1 MSAVSRVGRALAAT
15 PARALG
21 TSSSSSS
28 SSHWDANRDRDPN
41 RTWDR
46 WCRAARESRQ
56 DRNQNRTRTSS
67 QCQRPIWV
75 GQRDRGDS
83 NFASAFRS
91 DRDVDPDRQP
101 NLDRNRE
108 LDVAPSAL
116 SMEYEEAIKV
126 LNRLQTNAQTLQQT
140 RRDHGRQAS
149 NQLPLVERYLQ
160 RCQINVGDLDRLN
173 VIHVSG
179 TKGKGSTCA
188 FTERILHKLG
198 FKTGL
203 YTSPHLVQVRERI
216 RINGQPISEQ
226 LYTKYFWEIYNRL
239 NETMARPAHLILDSG
254 NPMPAY
260 FRFLTIMAFHVFLQ
274 EKVDLAVVE
283 VGIGGAFDCT
293 NIVRKPTVCGVASL
307 GMDHMSILGN
317 TIEKIAWQ
325 KAGIFKRGVPAFTVE
340 QPPSAMTILQE
351 RARELDCPLQVCPPL
366 SAYADDA
373 GHPDLGLAGE
383 HQRLNATLALQLS
396 RAWLRRYPGPGLRA
410 PPAPATTLDD
420 GSERAHEET
429 KANGNTHY
437 DAHDSGSSLPTAD
450 PFPLSPA
457 MLQGLKET
465 EWPGRSQ
472 ILRRG
477 PVTFYLDGAHT
488 VQSVEACIKW
498 FQKSVLEEEGTT
510 RDPVVRVL
518 LFNMTGDRD
527 SAAILGLLQACQFDC
542 AVFCPNITNISPDS
556 SDQVNYTVTP
566 ERVMAQCAA
575 NQTAW
580 DQLCRTRATPSR
592 AAAFWAPEP
601 GASRH
606 GAAAPAPRPL
616 SRATSRNPAIPSS
629 AVFPCISEALRW
641 IGSELEP
648 ELRRVQVLITG
659 SLHLVGGALKC
670 LEFGLS

>member
-15 PARALG
+15 PARALA
-21 TSSSSSS
+21 TSSSSSSSS
-28 SSHWDANRDRDPN
+28 SSHWDANRDPN
-41 RTWDR
+41 RTWNR

-56 DRNQNRTRTSS
+56 DRDQNRTSA

-75 GQRDRGDS
+75 GRGSRGDS

-101 NLDRNRE
+101 NLDRNRD
-108 LDVAPSAL
+108 LDVASSAR

-126 LNRLQTNAQTLQQT
+126 LNRLQTNAQVLEQT
-140 RRDHGRQAS
+140 RREHGRQAS
-149 NQLPLVERYLQ
+149 NQLPLVERCLQ

-188 FTERILHKLG
+188 FTERILYNLG

-239 NETMARPAHLILDSG
+239 NETKDSG

-283 VGIGGAFDCT
+283 VGIGGAYDCT

-325 KAGIFKRGVPAFTVE
+325 KAGIFKRDVPAFTVE
-340 QPPSAMTILQE
+340 QPPSAMAILQE

-396 RAWLRRYPGPGLRA
+396 RAWLRRFPGPGLGA
-410 PPAPATTLDD
+410 PPAPPTTLDD
-420 GSERAHEET
+420 GSERARKET
-429 KANGNTHY
+429 KTNGDTHH
-437 DAHDSGSSLPTAD
+437 DAHDSASSLPTAD
-450 PFPLSPA
+450 PFPPSPA

-472 ILRRG
+472 IMRRG

-488 VQSVEACIKW
+488 VQSVEACVKW

-510 RDPVVRVL
+510 RDRVVRVL

-527 SAAILGLLQACQFDC
+527 SATILGLLQACQFDC

-566 ERVMAQCAA
+566 ERVMAQCAG

-580 DQLCRTRATPSR
+580 DQLCRTSTTPSR
-592 AAAFWAPEP
+592 AAALWAPD
-601 GASRH
+601 H
-606 GAAAPAPRPL
+606 GDTAAAPVPRPL
-616 SRATSRNPAIPSS
+616 SLATSRNSAIPSS

-641 IGSELEP
+641 IGSEWEP
-648 ELRRVQVLITG
+648 ELLRVQVLITG

-670 LEFGLS
+670 LESDLS

>member
-1 MSAVSRVGRALAAT
+1 MLECECGCA
-15 PARALG
+15 
-21 TSSSSSS
+21 
-28 SSHWDANRDRDPN
+28 
-41 RTWDR
+41 
-46 WCRAARESRQ
+46 Q
-56 DRNQNRTRTSS
+56 
-67 QCQRPIWV
+67 
-75 GQRDRGDS
+75 
-83 NFASAFRS
+83 
-91 DRDVDPDRQP
+91 
-101 NLDRNRE
+101 
-108 LDVAPSAL
+108 
-116 SMEYEEAIKV
+116 EAIKV
-126 LNRLQTNAQTLQQT
+126 LNRLQTNAQVLEQT
-140 RRDHGRQAS
+140 RREHGRQAS
-149 NQLPLVERYLQ
+149 NQLPLVERCLQ

-188 FTERILHKLG
+188 FTERILYNLG

-239 NETMARPAHLILDSG
+239 NETKARPAHLILDSG

-283 VGIGGAFDCT
+283 VGIGGAYDCT

-325 KAGIFKRGVPAFTVE
+325 KAGIFKRDVPAFTVE
-340 QPPSAMTILQE
+340 QPPSAMAILQE

-396 RAWLRRYPGPGLRA
+396 RAWLRRFPGPGLGA
-410 PPAPATTLDD
+410 PPAPPTTLD
-420 GSERAHEET
+420 GRR
-429 KANGNTHY
+429 
-437 DAHDSGSSLPTAD
+437 
-450 PFPLSPA
+450 
-457 MLQGLKET
+457 LKET

-472 ILRRG
+472 IMRRG

-488 VQSVEACIKW
+488 VQSVEACVKW

-510 RDPVVRVL
+510 RDRVVRVL

-527 SAAILGLLQACQFDC
+527 SATILGLLQACQFDC

-566 ERVMAQCAA
+566 ERVMAQCAG

-580 DQLCRTRATPSR
+580 DQLCRTSTTPSR
-592 AAAFWAPEP
+592 AAALWAPD
-601 GASRH
+601 H
-606 GAAAPAPRPL
+606 GDTAAVPVPRPL
-616 SRATSRNPAIPSS
+616 SLATSRNSAIPSS

-641 IGSELEP
+641 IGSEWEP
-648 ELRRVQVLITG
+648 ELLRVQVLITG

-670 LEFGLS
+670 LESDLS

>member
-1 MSAVSRVGRALAAT
+1 MAIRENLPSTTKHR
-15 PARALG
+15 
-21 TSSSSSS
+21 SSMQTT
-28 SSHWDANRDRDPN
+28 DR
-41 RTWDR
+41 
-46 WCRAARESRQ
+46 
-56 DRNQNRTRTSS
+56 
-67 QCQRPIWV
+67 I
-75 GQRDRGDS
+75 
-83 NFASAFRS
+83 
-91 DRDVDPDRQP
+91 
-101 NLDRNRE
+101 L
-108 LDVAPSAL
+108 
-116 SMEYEEAIKV
+116 AIKV
-126 LNRLQTNAQTLQQT
+126 LNRLQTNAQTLEQT
-140 RRDHGRQAS
+140 RREHGRQAS
-149 NQLPLVERYLQ
+149 NQLPLVERCLQ

-188 FTERILHKLG
+188 FTERILYKLG

-239 NETMARPAHLILDSG
+239 DETKDSG

-283 VGIGGAFDCT
+283 VGIGGAYDCT

-325 KAGIFKRGVPAFTVE
+325 KAGIFKRDVPAFTVE
-340 QPPSAMTILQE
+340 QPPSAMAILQE

-396 RAWLRRYPGPGLRA
+396 RAWLRRFPGPGLGA
-410 PPAPATTLDD
+410 PPAPPTTLDD
-420 GSERAHEET
+420 GSERAREET
-429 KANGNTHY
+429 KTNGDTHH
-437 DAHDSGSSLPTAD
+437 DAHDSASSLPTAD
-450 PFPLSPA
+450 PFPPSPA

-472 ILRRG
+472 IMRRG

-488 VQSVEACIKW
+488 VQSVEACVKW

-510 RDPVVRVL
+510 RDRVVRVL

-527 SAAILGLLQACQFDC
+527 SATILGLLQACQFDC

-566 ERVMAQCAA
+566 ERVMAQCAE

-580 DQLCRTRATPSR
+580 DQLCRNSTTPSR
-592 AAAFWAPEP
+592 AAALWDPDR
-601 GASRH
+601 GD
-606 GAAAPAPRPL
+606 AAAPVPRPL
-616 SRATSRNPAIPSS
+616 SLATSRNSAMPSS

-641 IGSELEP
+641 IGSEWEP
-648 ELRRVQVLITG
+648 ELLRVQVLITG

-670 LEFGLS
+670 LESDLS